1 MLFFPSPFRR
11 KLIMFILELR
21 NKLFIYQAKCQRLM
35 EEQTEC
41 AERNFHK
48 FYLNNDLRDVIIDLE
63 GVKVVTSRFISWLLL
78 IRQQASAKNGVLL
91 LCSVSDHVL
100 GQLRRLN
107 LLGLL
112 PRAINLPGARRWI
125 YSIGRN

>member
-1 MLFFPSPFRR
+1 
-11 KLIMFILELR
+11 MFILELR
-21 NKLFIYQAKCQRLM
+21 NKLFIYRADSQRLM
-35 EEQTEC
+35 EEQTAC
-41 AERNFHK
+41 AEQNFHK
-48 FYLNNDLRDVIIDLE
+48 FYSGNDLRDVIIDLE